1 VGGVCVGVW
10 VCVCVCVCVW
20 VVCVWLRNCCGE
32 LGSWGVGELYIRGGR
47 GGIREGT
54 SGLVHPV
61 LASAFATVT
70 TFLFAKGSL

>member
-1 VGGVCVGVW
+1 
-10 VCVCVCVCVW
+10 
-20 VVCVWLRNCCGE
+20 VWLRNCCGE